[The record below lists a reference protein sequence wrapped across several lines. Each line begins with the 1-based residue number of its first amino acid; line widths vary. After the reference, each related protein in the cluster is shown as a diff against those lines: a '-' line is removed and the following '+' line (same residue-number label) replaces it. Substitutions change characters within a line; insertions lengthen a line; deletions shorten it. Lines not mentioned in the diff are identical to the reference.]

1 EISLLHVLHY
11 IHQAGG
17 LSSMLDTEG
26 GAQEEHFGEGS
37 HEIAA
42 RIARGLGSALRL
54 DAPVQRIE
62 TSAAGVVVA
71 TAEESVAARTVI
83 VAVP

>member
-1 EISLLHVLHY
+1 AGLDAESLGSWLTRSRASAAARDRIAIAGRTTGGCEPEEISLLHVLHY

-26 GAQEEHFGEGS
+26 GAQEEHFVEGS

-42 RIARGLGSALRL
+42 RI
-54 DAPVQRIE
+54 
-62 TSAAGVVVA
+62 
-71 TAEESVAARTVI
+71 
-83 VAVP
+83 